1 MIKFLKFLGII
12 IGLTIIFIL
21 VSGLFVSKD
30 FHFERSVSIRAPREE
45 VWKNVS
51 LFSNFEKWDP
61 WRVRDTAMTRSIE
74 GTDGTV
80 GASYTW
86 KGNKEVG
93 SGKQTFLELH
103 PFDLVVID
111 LVFLEPFESNAR
123 VSYRLVPTEKGTRI
137 TWSFDSKMPYPF
149 NAVCYFFMDME
160 AMMDKDFSSGLA
172 NLKRLCE
179 SNVTQTALLIK
190 KPEGSRNDGRTQLL
204 RHGPK
209 DKIRKFP

>member
-12 IGLTIIFIL
+12 IALAIVFIL
-21 VSGLFVSKD
+21 VSGLFISKD
-30 FHFERSVSIRAPREE
+30 FHFERSVSIQAPREE

-51 LFSNFEKWDP
+51 LFANFEKWDP
-61 WRVRDTAMTRSIE
+61 WRVRDTGMTRTIA

-80 GASYTW
+80 GASYSW

-93 SGKQTFLELH
+93 SGKQTFREMH
-103 PFDLVVID
+103 PFDLIVID
-111 LVFLEPFESNAR
+111 LQFLEPFENKAR
-123 VSYRLVPTEKGTRI
+123 VSYRLSPEEKGTRI

-172 NLKRLCE
+172 NLKKLCE
-179 SNVTQTALLIK
+179 SNVTQTA
-190 KPEGSRNDGRTQLL
+190 SRTEEPGHGRNEGRTQLL
-204 RHGPK
+204 AAWVK
-209 DKIRKFP
+209 K